1 MLISLYYI
9 SCHQLR
15 VYKDHF
21 IINHDVF
28 RKVYKVYIYLKNS
41 SKLLKLLLT
50 YLLIYR
56 NIFEMAISFNCSVLS
71 DTFNDTFSV
80 NIFRENG
87 NLFAKFGNEIY
98 PFESF
103 KVDNLKGYIC
113 KRRDVADSNKHT
125 VKLWKV
131 NVDTEEVSIREE
143 LFNDEMIP
151 QKLFRR
157 YYDSEIGNHDP
168 EKTHIIAIIP
178 ATGKCLPTFYLS
190 NKRFAVTKY
199 RVCSDLFFSR

>member
-1 MLISLYYI
+1 MLYYI

-28 RKVYKVYIYLKNS
+28 RKIYKVYIYLKNS

-56 NIFEMAISFNCSVLS
+56 NTFEMAISFNCSILS

-80 NIFRENG
+80 NIFTENEK
-87 NLFAKFGNEIY
+87 LIAKFGNEIY
-98 PFESF
+98 PFENF
-103 KVDNLKGYIC
+103 KVDHLRDYIC

-131 NVDTEEVSIREE
+131 NVDDENDIKEKLDVEMKPRKPFSDYFKYELDGGAEFIVSNI
-143 LFNDEMIP
+143 
-151 QKLFRR
+151 
-157 YYDSEIGNHDP
+157 HV
-168 EKTHIIAIIP
+168 IAIIP
-178 ATGKCLPTFYLS
+178 ATNG
-190 NKRFAVTKY
+190 N
-199 RVCSDLFFSR
+199 